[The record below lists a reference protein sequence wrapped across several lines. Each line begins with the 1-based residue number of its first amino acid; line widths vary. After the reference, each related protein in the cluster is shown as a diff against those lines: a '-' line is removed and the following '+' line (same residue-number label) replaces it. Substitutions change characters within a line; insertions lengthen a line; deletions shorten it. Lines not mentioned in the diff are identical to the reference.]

1 MLVEYRNKCFVSFF
15 RGAQCCYQLK
25 RYSDCIKWC
34 KKALELEGDDNEI
47 KTILEKAT
55 HEMKEAE
62 RNARR
67 ELSRKNKKNKEDVK
81 LLKALKSRKIKS
93 MDFQLEKINLEKEDE
108 VVEVLEKLTP
118 ILPAAFKKR
127 VHFRYGLV

>member
-1 MLVEYRNKCFVSFF
+1 
-15 RGAQCCYQLK
+15 
-25 RYSDCIKWC
+25 
-34 KKALELEGDDNEI
+34 
-47 KTILEKAT
+47 
-55 HEMKEAE
+55 MKEAE

-127 VHFRYGLV
+127 VHFRYVRTLSM